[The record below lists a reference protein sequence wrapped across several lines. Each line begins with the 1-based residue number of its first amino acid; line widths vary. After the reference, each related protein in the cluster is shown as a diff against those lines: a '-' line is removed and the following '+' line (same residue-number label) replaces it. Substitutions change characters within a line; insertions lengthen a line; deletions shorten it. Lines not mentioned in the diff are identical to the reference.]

1 MLVDANIF
9 LEFLLNQERAKEAV
23 IFLNKVMRGDIKAQ
37 ISSFTIDS
45 ILLTLYRNKI
55 KILDMRIFLRKL
67 LHSKGLEIYEL
78 TMEDRFMAFQY
89 VEKYG
94 LDYEDAI
101 TLQSALSAGC
111 KQIVSFDCDFDKV
124 KEIERIEP

>member
-23 IFLNKVMRGDIKAQ
+23 IFLNKILIGNISAY

-45 ILLTLYRNKI
+45 IILTLYRNKI
-55 KILDMRIFLRKL
+55 KIEDMRIFLKKL
-67 LHSKGLEIYEL
+67 LRSKGFDIYQL
-78 TMEDRFMAFQY
+78 TMKDRFLAFHHL
-89 VEKYG
+89 EEYG

-101 TLQSALSAGC
+101 TLQCALSAGC
-111 KQIVSFDCDFDKV
+111 KEIVSFDSDFDKV
-124 KEIERIEP
+124 KEIKRIEP